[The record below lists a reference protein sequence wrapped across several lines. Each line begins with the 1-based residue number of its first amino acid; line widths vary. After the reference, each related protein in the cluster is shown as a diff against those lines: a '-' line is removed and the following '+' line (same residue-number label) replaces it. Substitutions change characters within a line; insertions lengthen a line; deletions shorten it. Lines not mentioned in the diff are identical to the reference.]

1 MKRPRRERGGHKTR
15 AQKERRR
22 ATLAGERVA
31 AEDFPLTPNYGAQL
45 DSNPKAVAAP
55 SASARS
61 SWEPDPVEEGEV
73 KSSVE
78 PESARS
84 SAGEAAVGLTIDL
97 TTEVTQQ
104 RLQPNSS
111 LPSGPADGPR
121 PSSSSSRGTASGSR
135 ALLLSRL
142 SRSRILILSDF
153 NGVINCDQFL
163 RKTSEGREE
172 AGQKV
177 TLKNKQAVLR
187 LLTHAPEI
195 QLGILSYIGR
205 WSTKKRLGCI
215 EAIKELNQYLLD
227 RNCSKTVGLR
237 ITDSPD
243 EKSGIVCRVK
253 AHSFVDDRYS
263 TVQQTV
269 NEVWDKKL
277 QSEIFFLSEF
287 PPRNRYLRHCR
298 SFEEFVS
305 QVLAARFVPTVDDP
319 VWTTEFPPPAAES
332 A

>member
-1 MKRPRRERGGHKTR
+1 M
-15 AQKERRR
+15 
-22 ATLAGERVA
+22 
-31 AEDFPLTPNYGAQL
+31 
-45 DSNPKAVAAP
+45 
-55 SASARS
+55 
-61 SWEPDPVEEGEV
+61 
-73 KSSVE
+73 
-78 PESARS
+78 
-84 SAGEAAVGLTIDL
+84 
-97 TTEVTQQ
+97 
-104 RLQPNSS
+104 
-111 LPSGPADGPR
+111 
-121 PSSSSSRGTASGSR
+121 
-135 ALLLSRL
+135 
-142 SRSRILILSDF
+142 
-153 NGVINCDQFL
+153 
-163 RKTSEGREE
+163 
-172 AGQKV
+172 

-298 SFEEFVS
+298 SLRS
-305 QVLAARFVPTVDDP
+305 SLARS
-319 VWTTEFPPPAAES
+319 WRLGS
-332 A
+332 YQQ

>member
-1 MKRPRRERGGHKTR
+1 
-15 AQKERRR
+15 
-22 ATLAGERVA
+22 
-31 AEDFPLTPNYGAQL
+31 
-45 DSNPKAVAAP
+45 
-55 SASARS
+55 
-61 SWEPDPVEEGEV
+61 
-73 KSSVE
+73 
-78 PESARS
+78 
-84 SAGEAAVGLTIDL
+84 
-97 TTEVTQQ
+97 
-104 RLQPNSS
+104 
-111 LPSGPADGPR
+111 
-121 PSSSSSRGTASGSR
+121 
-135 ALLLSRL
+135 
-142 SRSRILILSDF
+142 LILSDF